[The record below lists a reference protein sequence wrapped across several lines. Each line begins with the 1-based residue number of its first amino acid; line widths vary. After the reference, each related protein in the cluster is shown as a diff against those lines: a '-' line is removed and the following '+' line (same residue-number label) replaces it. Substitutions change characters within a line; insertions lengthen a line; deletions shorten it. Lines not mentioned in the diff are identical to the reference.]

1 MSADREPRHSDAAAA
16 AAATATVVVAETTAV
31 DTTHQSTDAKK
42 QKDNKQPSSSSQIFT
57 YLNLLFRTKPAWV
70 DIILVLVGTIS
81 AIGAGTPTPLI
92 GIVLGNLMD
101 ELNSASCTSSVSSDP
116 YAIESSVNSSVKLL
130 VIIAAAQFCLIYIY
144 AVCWRLQSERLTHR
158 LRDAYFRSVLAH
170 EPAFFD
176 NRSAGEVSSRLSA
189 DCAAV
194 QAGTSE
200 KVGTVIG
207 QISFFCTSFIVAF
220 VRLPVLAGIMT
231 CIFPAFVAMSWL
243 TGGPLVKFS
252 GRVME
257 ASASAASIASEALN
271 NVAVVQAFG
280 AGPRLEAKFASHMA
294 SSRTAGIKKAFVASL
309 QAGSIYFISYCANS
323 LAYWQGSRMIADS
336 QIHGGDATVGKV
348 FTVVF
353 LVVDACIVFG
363 GVTPMLPI
371 FSGASSAY
379 LRLKADMEQPSSIDG
394 TDDSGDRLPHDTPG
408 AIELQGVSF
417 SYPSR
422 PEQLAL
428 SDVNLYFPAGK
439 HTALVGLSGSGK
451 STVAALVSRLYDPL
465 SGTITFDGVDIRQLN
480 VSNLRSFISL
490 VQQEAPLFDRSVLE
504 NIALGLVNSPAP
516 AHEKFKPILNS
527 PILANLVANGDK
539 DVLEVARSQD
549 PDLAELVELVY
560 AAAQL
565 ADATFIDSFDN
576 GYSTQVGVG
585 GKLVSGGQRQRI
597 ALARALVR
605 DPRVLVLDE
614 ATAALDS
621 ASERRIQVAID
632 RVAAAGGRTVIS
644 IAHRLSTIRNAD
656 NIVVMRDGRVVEQG
670 AYTDLVT
677 SGGAFAAMVNLQGIG
692 SGDDHDSVLSS
703 GSTFID
709 AKGADGFVSVKEQ
722 DHPIQSERSSEQAE
736 KSPIPAD
743 SDNEKNEAPADKDSD
758 KPASEVV
765 KGLGWLVR
773 PSIWWLIMGI
783 IGAAI
788 VGCAFS
794 ASGLLVG
801 NTLALLNP
809 CTTTPDGVLR
819 FGQLFGGLIFM
830 LAFVELVA
838 NVGSWLGFG
847 VVSENILYKTKVLSL
862 RALMGQTVEWHQ
874 SDGRTP
880 ASLLSIITK
889 DGAALQGFSGSIVGT
904 LLSILVNFLFA
915 VILSHILAW
924 KIALVCLA
932 VVPILLGAGVMQYH
946 AFARFDEKHEK
957 AYASA
962 IGITVE
968 AVNSMKTVASL
979 SLEKELIGTYRRMLK
994 GPQRDI
1000 LKASLHTNIW
1010 LSVANST
1017 GYFVNGLVYWW
1028 GSQLIMRG
1036 EYTQSQFFTVN
1047 IALLVSA
1054 NLWGHTFALAPEIS
1068 RAKASASRI
1077 LGLIDLNPN
1086 RDLALPKKG
1095 SSAGEKQKQKDV
1107 EASAEPKSPS
1117 PATMLLSE
1125 GENRGVSI
1133 TFRDV
1138 SFAYPTRQNV
1148 PILNGCNFT
1157 INPGQFVGLV
1167 GPSGAGKST
1176 ILALMQRLYS
1186 PSSGATAIDGVDL
1199 SSAAGRHAFRDDV
1212 AVVPQDNALFDGTV
1226 RFNVGLGARPGQ
1238 EATDAEIEE
1247 ACRLA
1252 NLHDTI
1258 VDTLPDGYD
1267 TECGPNGS
1275 RLSGGQRQRLAI
1287 ARALVRRPRLLLLDE
1302 STSALDAE
1310 SEAALQEG
1318 LERVARGITVVAIT
1332 HRLHTVQKADV
1343 ILVVEGGRVVERG
1356 SHRELLERSES
1367 YRVNAMQQM
1376 LQ

>member
-1 MSADREPRHSDAAAA
+1 MSADREPRRSDAAAA
-16 AAATATVVVAETTAV
+16 AVVDETGVVATP
-31 DTTHQSTDAKK
+31 QPTDAEQKGDK
-42 QKDNKQPSSSSQIFT
+42 QSSSSSQILTF
-57 YLNLLFRTKPAWV
+57 LSLLFRTKPTWV
-70 DIILVLVGTIS
+70 DVALVLVGTVS
-81 AIGAGTPTPLI
+81 AIAAGTPTPLI
-92 GIVLGNLMD
+92 GIVLGNMMD
-101 ELNSASCTSSVSSDP
+101 ELNSASCAVKDSGDP
-116 YAIESSVNSSVKLL
+116 FAIEPRINASVKLL
-130 VIIAAAQFCLIYIY
+130 VAIAAAQFCLIYLY

-176 NRSAGEVSSRLSA
+176 DRSAGQVSSRLSA

-207 QISFFCTSFIVAF
+207 QVSFFCTSFIVAF

-231 CIFPAFVAMSWL
+231 CVLPAFLAMSWL
-243 TGGPLVKFS
+243 TGGHLVKFS

-336 QIHGGDATVGKV
+336 QRNGGDTSVGKV

-353 LVVDACIVFG
+353 LIVDACIVLG
-363 GVTPMLPI
+363 GIAPMLPL
-371 FSGASSAY
+371 FGGASSAY

-394 TDDSGDRLPHDTPG
+394 TDDSGHRLPHDTPG

-465 SGTITFDGVDIRQLN
+465 SGTVTFDGVDIRQLN
-480 VSNLRSFISL
+480 VGNLRSFISL

-516 AHEKFKPILNS
+516 AHEKFKPILNG
-527 PILANLVANGDK
+527 PTLANLVASGGK
-539 DVLEVARSQD
+539 DVLALARSQD
-549 PDLAELVELVY
+549 PIVAELVELVY

-565 ADATFIDSFDN
+565 ADATFIERFDN
-576 GYSTQVGVG
+576 GYGTQVGVG

-597 ALARALVR
+597 ALARALIR

-621 ASERRIQVAID
+621 ASEKRIQAAID

-670 AYTDLVT
+670 AYADLVA

-692 SGDDHDSVLSS
+692 SGDDRDSVLSA
-703 GSTFID
+703 GSTCID
-709 AKGADGFVSVKEQ
+709 AKGAEGVVSVREKDQ
-722 DHPIQSERSSEQAE
+722 AVKSERSSEQAD
-736 KSPIPAD
+736 KTPIPAGSND
-743 SDNEKNEAPADKDSD
+743 EKTEAPADKDPE

-765 KGLGWLVR
+765 RGVGWLVR

-783 IGAAI
+783 IGAVV

-809 CTTTPDGVLR
+809 CVTTPEGVLR

-838 NVGSWLGFG
+838 NIGSWLGFG

-862 RALMGQTVEWHQ
+862 RALMSQTVEWHQ
-874 SDGRTP
+874 SEGRTP

-915 VILSHILAW
+915 IILSHVLAW
-924 KIALVCLA
+924 KLALVCLA
-932 VVPILLGAGVMQYH
+932 VVPILLTAGIMQFR

-979 SLEKELIGTYRRMLK
+979 SLEKELIGTYRRTLK
-994 GPQRDI
+994 GPRRDM
-1000 LKASLHTNIW
+1000 LKASLHTNVW
-1010 LSVANST
+1010 LSVASST
-1017 GYFVNGLVYWW
+1017 GFFVNGLVYWW

-1036 EYTQSQFFTVN
+1036 ENTQSQFFTVN

-1068 RAKASASRI
+1068 RARSSASRI
-1077 LGLIDLNPN
+1077 LGLIDLTPD
-1086 RDLALPKKG
+1086 RDLSLPDKG
-1095 SSAGEKQKQKDV
+1095 RAGEKEKQKDV
-1107 EASAEPKSPS
+1107 EASAEPKPPP
-1117 PATMLLSE
+1117 PATLLSSD
-1125 GENRGVSI
+1125 GENRGVAI

-1138 SFAYPTRQNV
+1138 SFAYPTRPNV
-1148 PILNGCNFT
+1148 PILNGASFT
-1157 INPGQFVGLV
+1157 VAPGQFVGLV

-1176 ILALMQRLYS
+1176 ILALMQRLYA
-1186 PSSGATAIDGVDL
+1186 PSAGSIAVDGVDV
-1199 SSAAGRHAFRDDV
+1199 SSAAGRAAFPRDEV
-1212 AVVPQDNALFDGTV
+1212 AVVPQDSALFDGTV
-1226 RFNVGLGARPGQ
+1226 RFNVGLGARPGR

-1258 VDTLPDGYD
+1258 VGTLPRGYD

-1332 HRLHTVQKADV
+1332 HRLHTVQKANF

-1356 SHRELLERSES
+1356 THRELMERSES

>member
-1 MSADREPRHSDAAAA
+1 MSVDRELDHGN
-16 AAATATVVVAETTAV
+16 AAATVDETAMMAAARPIEAGEPKG
-31 DTTHQSTDAKK
+31 D
-42 QKDNKQPSSSSQIFT
+42 KQPSTSSQIFT
-57 YLNLLFRTKPAWV
+57 YIHLLFRTKPTWV
-70 DIILVLVGTIS
+70 DVALVLVGTIS
-81 AIGAGTPTPLI
+81 AIAAGTPTPLI
-92 GIVLGNLMD
+92 GIVLGNMMD
-101 ELNSASCTSSVSSDP
+101 DLNSASCAVSDSGNP
-116 YAIESSVNSSVKLL
+116 FKIEPKINESVKLL

-176 NRSAGEVSSRLSA
+176 NRSAGEISTRLSA

-207 QISFFCTSFIVAF
+207 QLSFFCTSFIVSF

-231 CIFPAFVAMSWL
+231 CVLPAFLIMSWL
-243 TGGPLVKFS
+243 TGGYLVKYF
-252 GRVME
+252 GLAMA
-257 ASASAASIASEALN
+257 ASASAASIASEALS

-294 SSRTAGIKKAFVASL
+294 SSRSAGIKKAFVSSL
-309 QAGSIYFISYCANS
+309 QAGFIYFISYCANS

-336 QIHGGDATVGKV
+336 QQNGGDVSVGKV

-353 LVVDACIVFG
+353 LIVDACIILG
-363 GVTPMLPI
+363 GVAPMLPL
-371 FSGASSAY
+371 FGGAASAY
-379 LRLKADMEQPSSIDG
+379 IRLRADMEIPSSIDG
-394 TDDSGDRLPHDTPG
+394 TDESGDRLPFETPC

-422 PEQLAL
+422 PEQFAL
-428 SDVNLYFPAGK
+428 NDVSLYFPAGK

-465 SGTITFDGVDIRQLN
+465 SGSVTLDGVNVRQLN
-480 VSNLRSFISL
+480 VSNLRGFISL

-504 NIALGLVNSPAP
+504 NIALGLVNSPSP
-516 AHEKFKPILNS
+516 AHEKFKTILS
-527 PILANLVANGDK
+527 GPTLANLVANGDK
-539 DVLEVARSQD
+539 ELLELARRQD
-549 PDLAELVELVY
+549 PDLTELVELVY

-565 ADATFIDSFDN
+565 ADATFIDRFDN

-585 GKLVSGGQRQRI
+585 GKLVSGGQKQRI
-597 ALARALVR
+597 ALARALIR
-605 DPRVLVLDE
+605 DPKVLVLDE

-621 ASERRIQVAID
+621 ASEKRIQAAID
-632 RVAAAGGRTVIS
+632 RVAAAGSRTIIS

-656 NIVVMRDGRVVEQG
+656 NIVVMRDGKVVEQG
-670 AYTDLVT
+670 TYTDLIAA
-677 SGGAFAAMVNLQGIG
+677 GGAFAAMVDLQGVG
-692 SGDDHDSVLSS
+692 SGDDHDSVISN
-703 GSTFID
+703 GSTFTD
-709 AKGADGFVSVKEQ
+709 SKAAEGVVSVKEQ
-722 DHPIQSERSSEQAE
+722 ESPSTPERPSEQGE
-736 KSPIPAD
+736 KTPTQAD
-743 SDNEKNEAPADKDSD
+743 PSNDEKTEASVDPGSD
-758 KPASEVV
+758 KPASEVA

-773 PSIWWLIMGI
+773 PSIWWLIIGV

-794 ASGLLVG
+794 ASGILIG
-801 NTLALLNP
+801 QTLALLNP
-809 CTTTPDGVLR
+809 CVTTPEGVLKV
-819 FGQLFGGLIFM
+819 GQLFGGLLFM
-830 LAFVELVA
+830 LAFIELAA
-838 NVGSWLGFG
+838 NVMSWLGFG
-847 VVSENILYKTKVLSL
+847 VVSENILFKTKVLSL
-862 RALMGQTVEWHQ
+862 RALMGQTVQWHQ
-874 SDGRTP
+874 SEGRTP

-889 DGAALQGFSGSIVGT
+889 DGAALQGFSGSIIGT

-915 VILSHILAW
+915 IILSHILAW
-924 KIALVCLA
+924 KVALVCLA
-932 VVPILLGAGVMQYH
+932 SVPILLGAGIMQFR

-962 IGITVE
+962 IGLTVE

-979 SLEKELIGTYRRMLK
+979 SLEKELIGTYHRTLK
-994 GPQRDI
+994 GPRRDI

-1017 GYFVNGLVYWW
+1017 GFFVNGLVYWW

-1036 EYTQSQFFTVN
+1036 EVTQSQFFTVN

-1068 RAKASASRI
+1068 RAKTSASRI
-1077 LGLIDLNPN
+1077 LSLIDLTAD
-1086 RDLALPKKG
+1086 RDLPLPKNG
-1095 SSAGEKQKQKDV
+1095 GVDEKHKQKDV
-1107 EASAEPKSPS
+1107 EAHVSEPKSPAS
-1117 PATMLLSE
+1117 AVDLVSSE
-1125 GENRGVSI
+1125 GENRGVAI
-1133 TFRDV
+1133 TFSDV
-1138 SFAYPTRQNV
+1138 SFAYPTRKHV
-1148 PILNGCNFT
+1148 SILNGTSFT
-1157 INPGQFVGLV
+1157 IAPGQFVGLV

-1176 ILALMQRLYS
+1176 IMALMQRLYS
-1186 PSSGATAIDGVDL
+1186 PTSGAITIEGVDL
-1199 SSAAGRHAFRDDV
+1199 TTPAGCHAFRDDI

-1226 RFNVGLGARPGQ
+1226 RFNVGLGARPGY
-1238 EATDAEIEE
+1238 EATDAEIEA

-1343 ILVVEGGRVVERG
+1343 IMVVEGGMVVDKG
-1356 SHRELLERSES
+1356 THRELLERSET